1 MSYVNKRPYCSFE
14 HVFIGS
20 LVVELVL
27 LFAFFFPHQVRTK
40 VSFSAALGTQW
51 NRAVC
56 GRGCHLET
64 HNDNVSEVL
73 MLMGRLLVSKSRSTV
88 KSLPQS
94 RLQGNVKQKHLQ
106 GQLRITR

>member
-27 LFAFFFPHQVRTK
+27 LFAFFFLIKSEQKSLFLQHWEVKGTRQCV
-40 VSFSAALGTQW
+40 AAVVIW
-51 NRAVC
+51 K
-56 GRGCHLET
+56 H

-73 MLMGRLLVSKSRSTV
+73 MLMG
-88 KSLPQS
+88 
-94 RLQGNVKQKHLQ
+94 
-106 GQLRITR
+106 